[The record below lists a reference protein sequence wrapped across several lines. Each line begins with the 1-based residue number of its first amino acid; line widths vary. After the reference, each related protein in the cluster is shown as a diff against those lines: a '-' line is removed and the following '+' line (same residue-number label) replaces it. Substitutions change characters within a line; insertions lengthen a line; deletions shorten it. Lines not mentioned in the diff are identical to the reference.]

1 MIDEDGSGQ
10 LVYQDLRGVSNNPRS
25 APEAE
30 ILYFGS
36 EESVPR
42 EPSDVFYNQ
51 QYGGQNSAFAS
62 PVDQSG
68 GLVPFQNGQSARNHP
83 YYPSSSGPNRFIP
96 AVHSGQV
103 APPQYGESYSA
114 PGEHTMPN
122 IAFQPNQ
129 NPYLQPYNQSFNG
142 IGQPARSAYAN
153 GSNFARVTEVDSRF
167 DNNRIQSTVRGFQRA
182 TLVQSRSYDDETELI
197 WPSHLSDEERHARGI
212 YTREERHARGI
223 YTREERREFGMVRL
237 AQITSPTPQ
246 RRRRTGPAANRSPEY
261 PSTAPAGG
269 FNQEATNPGSAN
281 HLATIDLTS
290 DIDDDPEDAN
300 LESPAVAEPTEVG
313 LVHTKKGKTG
323 RKRAGS
329 QLARSSR
336 AGSQLARSS
345 RAAPKRPRIFHG
357 ELHHRPDGTV
367 WFRAPGSDVSGK
379 LTLLSRLLAS
389 YQLSIEGKPD

>member
-1 MIDEDGSGQ
+1 MIDEDGNGQ

-25 APEAE
+25 TPEAE

-51 QYGGQNSAFAS
+51 QYGGQNNAFAS
-62 PVDQSG
+62 RVDQSG
-68 GLVPFQNGQSARNHP
+68 GLVPFQNRQSAQNHS
-83 YYPSSSGPNRFIP
+83 YYPGSSRSNGLIP
-96 AVHSGQV
+96 AVHSGHV
-103 APPQYGESYSA
+103 APPQYGESHPA
-114 PGEHTMPN
+114 PGEYTMPN

-167 DNNRIQSTVRGFQRA
+167 DNNRIQSTVGGFQSA
-182 TLVQSRSYDDETELI
+182 VPIESRSYDDETDRL

-223 YTREERREFGMVRL
+223 YNREERREFGMVRL

-261 PSTAPAGG
+261 PSTAPTGG
-269 FNQEATNPGSAN
+269 FNQEASNPGSAN

-300 LESPAVAEPTEVG
+300 VESPAVGEPTEVS
-313 LVHTKKGKTG
+313 LVLKKKGKTG

-329 QLARSSR
+329 PV
-336 AGSQLARSS
+336 ARSS
-345 RAAPKRPRIFHG
+345 RAAPKRPRVFHG
-357 ELHHRPDGTV
+357 ELHQRPDGTV

-389 YQLSIEGKPD
+389 YLLSKGGKPG